1 MIGEASQ
8 PTFGGRKFYERRI
21 VDARVVI
28 GLGFASHGAQKLFGW
43 LGGGGIGG
51 RRLLRKHRIS
61 AGRSI
66 CIGCRI
72 G

>member
-8 PTFGGRKFYERRI
+8 LTFGGRKFYERRI

-43 LGGGGIGG
+43 LGCGC
-51 RRLLRKHRIS
+51 IS
-61 AGRSI
+61 GRSLL
-66 CIGCRI
+66 
-72 G
+72 